1 MPYRRV
7 SVIILREDQ
16 VLLVKLKDIDRA
28 LPRSTWVFPF
38 LDLGEGDS
46 PRKLMGDLLT
56 SLNISFEIEDKVFKY
71 VPSENPKLNY
81 IVYVVSYKNGE
92 PDVSRYFQTYKWV
105 NIKDI
110 TAYSTSF
117 MDANVVSYLNSIADK
132 GSESRINKT
141 W

>member
-7 SVIILREDQ
+7 SVIILKGDQ
-16 VLLVKLKDIDRA
+16 VLLVKLKEMDRA

-38 LDLGEGDS
+38 LNLSEGDS
-46 PRKLMGDLLT
+46 PRKAMGDLLT
-56 SLNISFEIEDKVFKY
+56 NLSISFDIQDKIFRY

-81 IVYVVSYKNGE
+81 IVYVVSYKSGD
-92 PDVSRYFQTYKWV
+92 PDVSKYFQTYKWV

-117 MDANVVSYLNSIADK
+117 MDSNITAYLNDVAERYAKFDF
-132 GSESRINKT
+132 NKT
-141 W
+141 